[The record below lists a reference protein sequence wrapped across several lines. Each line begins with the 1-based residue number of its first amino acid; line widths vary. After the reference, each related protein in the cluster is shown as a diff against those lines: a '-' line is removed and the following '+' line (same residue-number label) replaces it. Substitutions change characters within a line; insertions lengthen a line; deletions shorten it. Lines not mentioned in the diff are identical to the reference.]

1 MLDSCWIETGHDKP
15 TARPIKPAHPP
26 SAMTLLGEMGDTAK
40 TLFAVETANGKVPE
54 IVHGGEHDGA
64 IWGIGDE

>member
-1 MLDSCWIETGHDKP
+1 
-15 TARPIKPAHPP
+15 
-26 SAMTLLGEMGDTAK
+26 MTVLGEMGDTAK